1 MSKREGPRRVVLQ
14 DYRDTKEREGATD
27 VELPDGT
34 TVRIPPPVLWP
45 EEVAS
50 LQAGD
55 HADMVRGCQL
65 ILGQEQWDR
74 FVGAGGTSVMLM
86 GIIDD
91 TLKAEGLAV
100 GESSASTGSS

>member
-1 MSKREGPRRVVLQ
+1 VVLQ

-34 TVRIPPPVLWP
+34 MVRIPPPVLWP
-45 EEVAS
+45 EEVAK
-50 LQAGD
+50 LQTGD
-55 HADMVRGCQL
+55 HGDMIRGCQL
-65 ILGQEQWDR
+65 ILGDAGWQAW
-74 FVGAGGTSVMLM
+74 VAAGGTSVMLM

-91 TLKAEGLAV
+91 TLKAEGLGL